1 MSILGMELDNW
12 VVVRGSLESAHSSRV
27 RMCEAQRFEP
37 GDWRSRRCLGKES
50 VQGLQNAPLW
60 HNLVEV
66 VRVHPL
72 MNTAKFA
79 RKHEYGNERK
89 LRHTC
94 GSECTIL

>member
-50 VQGLQNAPLW
+50 VQGA
-60 HNLVEV
+60 
-66 VRVHPL
+66 VRFGVCH
-72 MNTAKFA
+72 AVSRADGKGVA
-79 RKHEYGNERK
+79 
-89 LRHTC
+89 
-94 GSECTIL
+94 